1 MVDCKR
7 IRWYISHIHTRLVK
21 KERTS
26 DITALSED
34 SFLKANGST
43 ALQQRRSAMS
53 WSGVTV
59 FRGRFLITAPR
70 TKYLKPNWIGSIK
83 AIHVSHS
90 WTTIS
95 IICHKMFCC
104 QCSTCYCNLLIFTKE
119 EGREYIQRKLEGAG
133 CTQSIF
139 DADVVE
145 AILNASTAR
154 VISHKNFPQRKS
166 VLNIENSTMQTIKKT
181 QMTVLWYN

>member
-1 MVDCKR
+1 MSISRRCSRRSRQTMALNSPGSPSSRIWR

-26 DITALSED
+26 GITALSGD

-43 ALQQRRSAMS
+43 ALQQKRSAMS
-53 WSGVTV
+53 WSGVPV

-90 WTTIS
+90 WRTIS

-104 QCSTCYCNLLIFTKE
+104 QCSTCTGI
-119 EGREYIQRKLEGAG
+119 
-133 CTQSIF
+133 
-139 DADVVE
+139 
-145 AILNASTAR
+145 
-154 VISHKNFPQRKS
+154 
-166 VLNIENSTMQTIKKT
+166 
-181 QMTVLWYN
+181 